1 MVNGVQTRAEALAA
15 NIAQMIIERGLSAG
29 DWVGTMDELREQT
42 GFARSTVS
50 EAVRLLADR
59 GSIDIRP
66 GRGGGLFVAN
76 LSPVVRLRHTLLTV
90 REQPTTVAD
99 AIAVRDALE
108 LLVDTD
114 AARHRDADDI
124 VALRT
129 LLSKLKQS
137 TSDVDAFMRANW
149 QLHERIAQITT
160 NHMARAVYLSMTACI
175 KDLSAHADPE
185 TPTDDAGYYQH
196 RVAIHSELVESIIAG
211 DTERTVKAVEKH
223 HGLLK
228 I

>member
-1 MVNGVQTRAEALAA
+1 MVTSAQTRAEALAA
-15 NIAQMIIERGLSAG
+15 NIAQMIIDRGLKAG

-59 GSIDIRP
+59 GNIEIRP

-108 LLVDTD
+108 SLVDTD
-114 AARHRDADDI
+114 AARHRRAEDI

-129 LLSKLKQS
+129 LLTQLKNA
-137 TSDVDAFMRANW
+137 TNDVDTFMRANW
-149 QLHERIAQITT
+149 ALHERIAEITA

-175 KDLSAHADPE
+175 KDLSAHADSE
-185 TPTDDAGYYQH
+185 TSADGPYYEH
-196 RVAIHSELVESIIAG
+196 RVAIHTELVEAIIAG
-211 DTERTVKAVEKH
+211 DVPRTIKAVEQH
-223 HGLLK
+223 HGLLNF
-228 I
+228 